1 MKLRVNNFQSHSDS
15 ELEFAEGK
23 VNAIVGPSNAGKS
36 SVIRALELVALNR
49 PDGMTYRKHGTKET
63 RVTLDGVTRVRGNT
77 ANQYEADGE
86 VYKALR
92 SAVPRQVTDALRLT
106 DINFRKQHEPYFM
119 LGESPG
125 AVARAMN
132 ELADLGLIDHTTQRI
147 KHEQRLAADE
157 CTALLRQ
164 KAQKD
169 LEYKKTDW
177 AEGADLMLLDIESHA
192 TAADSTGRAA
202 DGLAE
207 VLDSVEAKALWLSNC
222 PEPDLDSVCTVH
234 MTLSST
240 ELPTLTS
247 TLAQLEKAEAW
258 LKEAPAEQPWLHL
271 AIEELS
277 ADTNTL
283 SSILDKL
290 QEYDEDLRLCPVPD
304 PDVARIAGI
313 KAVSNDVSQIL
324 AQLDALQVIPEV
336 DTRDILSVIYS
347 LAVDTSMTDVLNKI
361 VLHDKKEAELSEQFH
376 AVQEQLSQALGDA
389 CPLCGRS

>member
-63 RVTLDGVTRVRGNT
+63 RVTLDGVARVRGNT

-164 KAQKD
+164 KTQKD

-177 AEGADLMLLDIESHA
+177 AVDADVMLLNIESYVS
-192 TAADSTGRAA
+192 TADITGGVA

-240 ELPTLTS
+240 ELPTL
-247 TLAQLEKAEAW
+247 
-258 LKEAPAEQPWLHL
+258 
-271 AIEELS
+271 
-277 ADTNTL
+277 
-283 SSILDKL
+283 SSILARL

-304 PDVARIAGI
+304 PDVERIAGI

-324 AQLDALQVIPEV
+324 ERFDALPAIPEV
-336 DTRDILSVIYS
+336 DTRDILQSIYS

-361 VLHDKKEAELSEQFH
+361 VSHDKKEAELSEQFH